1 MHSAVLSFNVLFY
14 FIKSKNACFFWG
26 GGGKGGIKNYG
37 GEVLVPIGK
46 KRVMIARERGK
57 FWT

>member
-1 MHSAVLSFNVLFY
+1 M
-14 FIKSKNACFFWG
+14 FFLG
-26 GGGKGGIKNYG
+26 GGGEEGGIKNYG
-37 GEVLVPIGK
+37 GVVLVPIGK